1 MKIQKKKK
9 MRLIRY
15 LIHPKLNNPLHEDY
29 KKAVIFAYALV
40 VTNVFLFFYLAYFF
54 AFHSQDHIKIAT
66 NILGYIGFIIAAIY
80 FRLKSD
86 LSSSLGFFM
95 FICTLPV
102 LVSVYH
108 TGGIYSVDNIWLLLL
123 IVCAYLFTNVRV
135 GNILSS
141 FVVIFIV
148 LLYILDSRNTFAFK
162 DYVVRNTSTHNAFT
176 YVFVIIFLSGLIIA
190 FRNVLEK
197 ANHKIQ
203 SLKQEKIQE
212 LEEKIKAK
220 TEELSKLRNELARDF
235 HDEMGNKLA
244 SITILSQSISLRI
257 NHQEEH
263 KEEIKELLQN
273 IEERSMQ
280 LYHGTKDFIW
290 SIDFKSDYAD
300 ELFIYLRDFG
310 EDFFVKLGVSFNSES
325 FVKPESNLRFK
336 ATVSRQLIYIFKEI
350 MTNAAKHANASQ
362 IIFRMKELHDGI
374 EIYFSD
380 NGTGFNDDEVCKR
393 GIHNITNRIKKIGAV
408 LNISSHLNEG
418 TTFTVWAP
426 LVPKD

>member
-1 MKIQKKKK
+1 MGI
-9 MRLIRY
+9 IRY
-15 LIHPKLNNPLHEDY
+15 LIHPKLNDPLHEDY

-40 VTNVFLFFYLAYFF
+40 VTNVFLIFYLVYFF
-54 AFHSQDHIKIAT
+54 AFHSHDHIKITT
-66 NILGYIGFIIAAIY
+66 NLLGYIGFLIAAIY

-86 LSSSLGFFM
+86 LSSSLGVFM

-123 IVCAYLFTNVRV
+123 IVCAYLFTNITV
-135 GNILSS
+135 GNILSG
-141 FVVIFIV
+141 FVVVFMIT
-148 LLYILDSRNTFAFK
+148 LYILDVNQTFAFK
-162 DYVVRNTSTHNAFT
+162 NYVIKNTSTHNVFT
-176 YVFVIIFLSGLIIA
+176 YVFVIVFLSGLIIA
-190 FRNVLEK
+190 FKKVLEK

-203 SLKQEKIQE
+203 SLKQERIQE
-212 LEEKIKAK
+212 LEEKIKSK

-263 KEEIKELLQN
+263 KEEIKELLHN

-325 FVKPESNLRFK
+325 AVKPENNLRFN

-362 IIFRMKELHDGI
+362 IVFKMKEFKGGI
-374 EIYFSD
+374 EICFSD
-380 NGTGFNDDEVCKR
+380 NGTGFTDTEVCKR
-393 GIHNITNRIKKIGAV
+393 GINNINNRIKKIGGI
-408 LNISSHLNEG
+408 LNMTSQLDKG
-418 TTFTVWAP
+418 TIFTVWAP
-426 LVPKD
+426 LASKD

>member
-1 MKIQKKKK
+1 
-9 MRLIRY
+9 MRLIQY

-40 VTNVFLFFYLAYFF
+40 VTNVFLIFYLAYFF
-54 AFHSQDHIKIAT
+54 VFHHQDHIKIAT
-66 NILGYIGFIIAAIY
+66 NILGYLGFLIAAIY

-123 IVCAYLFTNVRV
+123 IVCAYLFTNVTV
-135 GNILSS
+135 GNILSG
-141 FVVIFIV
+141 FVVAFMIT
-148 LLYILDSRNTFAFK
+148 LYMLDIYQTFPFK
-162 DYVVRNTSTHNAFT
+162 AYVVQHTSTHNVFT
-176 YVFVIIFLSGLIIA
+176 YIFVIVFLSGLIIA
-190 FRNVLEK
+190 FKKVLEK

-203 SLKQEKIQE
+203 SLKQERIQE

-244 SITILSQSISLRI
+244 SITILSQSVSLRI
-257 NHQEEH
+257 NNPEGHE
-263 KEEIKELLQN
+263 EEIKQLLHS

-310 EDFFVKLGVSFNSES
+310 EDFFVKLGVSFYSAS
-325 FVKPESNLRFK
+325 AIKPEDNLRFK
-336 ATVSRQLIYIFKEI
+336 ATVSRQLIYIFKEM
-350 MTNAAKHANASQ
+350 MTNAAKHANATQ
-362 IIFRMKELHDGI
+362 IVFKMKELNDGV

-380 NGTGFNDDEVCKR
+380 NGSGFSDHEVCKR
-393 GIHNITNRIKKIGAV
+393 GINNINNRIKKIGAILKV
-408 LNISSHLNEG
+408 SSSLNEG
-418 TTFTVWAP
+418 TIFTVWAP
-426 LVPKD
+426 LASKD